1 MRLKENQ
8 KIKNKSMKSLLN
20 VFYSKKENLVNYSN
34 DKLINYFN
42 SIKNEINVTENFK
55 NVDH

>member
-1 MRLKENQ
+1 MYFIL
-8 KIKNKSMKSLLN
+8 
-20 VFYSKKENLVNYSN
+20 KKENLVNYSN